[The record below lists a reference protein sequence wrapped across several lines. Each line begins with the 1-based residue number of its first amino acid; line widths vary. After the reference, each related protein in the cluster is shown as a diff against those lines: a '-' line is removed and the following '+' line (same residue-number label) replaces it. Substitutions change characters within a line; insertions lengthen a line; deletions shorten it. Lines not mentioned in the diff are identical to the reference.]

1 MAIDITTPLVSLPA
15 PSILTPVQ
23 ASVADA
29 SIKNF
34 LKGAAF
40 PPTTSADRAKMKAAI
55 ESFRAQVKKT
65 KEASAKKAGTAG
77 KSGSVAATKS
87 LAAQQTT
94 TVATSIPDISN
105 FLPAGTNTSAV
116 TFDAAINSME
126 ATIKQLENLV
136 KLPSSAIS
144 PLIANAV
151 SQVESLSTAGQ
162 LAAATHAAAA
172 AAALIQPQMSAGA
185 GYTAGKEFGL
195 SNVKNV

>member
-1 MAIDITTPLVSLPA
+1 MAIDITTPLVNLPA

-55 ESFRAQVKKT
+55 ESFKSQVKKT

-77 KSGSVAATKS
+77 KSGSVAATRS

-94 TVATSIPDISN
+94 TVGTSISDIGN
-105 FLPAGTNTSAV
+105 YLPAGTNTSAV

-136 KLPSSAIS
+136 KLPSSAVS
-144 PLIANAV
+144 PLIQNAA
-151 SQVESLSTAGQ
+151 SQVQSLSTAGQ
-162 LAAATHAAAA
+162 LASASLAAAA
-172 AAALIQPQMSAGA
+172 AAALIQPQLTIGGA
-185 GYTAGKEFGL
+185 AEFGRNA
-195 SNVKNV
+195 NVKSV

>member
-1 MAIDITTPLVSLPA
+1 MAIDITTPLVNLPA
-15 PSILTPVQ
+15 PSVLTPIQ

-65 KEASAKKAGTAG
+65 KDASAKKAGTAG

-94 TVATSIPDISN
+94 TVGTSIPDISK

-136 KLPSSAIS
+136 KLPSSAAS
-144 PLIANAV
+144 PLIQNAA

-162 LAAATHAAAA
+162 LASASLAAAA
-172 AAALIQPQMSAGA
+172 AAALIQPQLTIGGA
-185 GYTAGKEFGL
+185 AEFGRNA
-195 SNVKNV
+195 NVKSV

>member
-15 PSILTPVQ
+15 PSVLTPIQ

-34 LKGAAF
+34 LKGGAF

-94 TVATSIPDISN
+94 TVGTSIPDISK

-136 KLPSSAIS
+136 KLPSSAAS
-144 PLIANAV
+144 PLIQGAA

-162 LAAATHAAAA
+162 LASASLAAAA
-172 AAALIQPQMSAGA
+172 AAALIQPQKEVGGA
-185 GYTAGKEFGL
+185 AEFGRNA
-195 SNVKNV
+195 NVKSV

>member
-1 MAIDITTPLVSLPA
+1 MAIDITTPLVNLPA
-15 PSILTPVQ
+15 PSVLTPIQ

-94 TVATSIPDISN
+94 TVGTSIPDISK

-136 KLPSSAIS
+136 KLPSSAAS
-144 PLIANAV
+144 PLIQNAA

-162 LAAATHAAAA
+162 LASASLAAAA
-172 AAALIQPQMSAGA
+172 AAALIQPKKEVGGA
-185 GYTAGKEFGL
+185 AEFGRNA
-195 SNVKNV
+195 NVKSV

>member
-1 MAIDITTPLVSLPA
+1 MAIDITTPLVNLPA
-15 PSILTPVQ
+15 PSVLTPIQ

-94 TVATSIPDISN
+94 TVGTSIPDISK

-136 KLPSSAIS
+136 KLPSSAAS
-144 PLIANAV
+144 PLIQNAA

-162 LAAATHAAAA
+162 LASASLAAAA
-172 AAALIQPQMSAGA
+172 AAALIQPQLTIGGA
-185 GYTAGKEFGL
+185 AEFGRNA
-195 SNVKNV
+195 NVKSV